1 MTAPTKTKSPAANV
15 HPILKIPIADW
26 AGQIHGLHLVEKTI
40 EGIFE
45 IHFGHARISS
55 ITTAEIRPQTFP
67 YGLPPW
73 RTETEFRAL
82 LEAFRGNPIPFP
94 TALEFPKRA
103 NLFLGSESTD
113 MKRDIARVVA
123 AEIEHLFAQRE
134 IEEQTDGLVLR
145 PESLLLSSTL
155 LREIDRAKRPI
166 THQMER
172 LFGNTSWP
180 ELTEYQSPKHYERF
194 LAIVYCE
201 ALMLVREN
209 LRHEDGPGLKRYIR
223 SVDKIIERVTRAAD
237 CTIEDPTENVSV
249 FEIDR
254 EIGATDPKPKS

>member
-1 MTAPTKTKSPAANV
+1 MTAPTKTKSPTANV
-15 HPILKIPIADW
+15 HPILKLPITDW
-26 AGQIHGLHLVEKTI
+26 AGQINGLHLVEKTT

-55 ITTAEIRPQTFP
+55 IAIPEIRPQTFP

-82 LEAFRGNPIPFP
+82 LDALRNNPIPFP

-103 NLFLGSESTD
+103 NLFLGSESNE

-123 AEIEHLFAQRE
+123 AEIEQLFAKRK

-145 PESLLLSSTL
+145 PDNLLLSATL
-155 LREIDRAKRPI
+155 LREIDRAKRPM
-166 THQMER
+166 THRMER

-180 ELTEYQSPKHYERF
+180 ELTEYQPPKHYERF
-194 LAIVYCE
+194 LAVVYCE

-209 LRHEDGPGLKRYIR
+209 LRDEDGPGLKRYIR
-223 SVDKIIERVTRAAD
+223 SVDKIIESVTRAAD
-237 CTIEDPTENVSV
+237 CTIEDPTENVSASD
-249 FEIDR
+249 IDC
-254 EIGATDPKPKS
+254 EIGATNPKPKS